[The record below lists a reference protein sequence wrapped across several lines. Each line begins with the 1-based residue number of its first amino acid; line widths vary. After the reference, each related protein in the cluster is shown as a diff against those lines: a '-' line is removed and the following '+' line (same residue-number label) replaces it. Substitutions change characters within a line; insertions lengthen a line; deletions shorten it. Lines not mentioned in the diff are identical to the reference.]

1 MVKKL
6 ILVDGNNLMFRSYYA
21 TAYTGNMMKNSKGV
35 PTNALF
41 GFVSMI
47 NKIIAEEKP
56 SYMAVAF
63 DIGKN
68 FRKEEYDFYKEGR
81 IDTPEELKMQMPIAR
96 DILDKMGIKHFELAP
111 YEADDIVGTIV
122 KMTESDKDFA
132 SIIVSSDKD
141 LLQLISDETEVK
153 LLKQTGFIRYNHETF
168 VNDYGIEPIRMIDLK
183 ALMGDSSDNIPGVK
197 GIGEKTA
204 LKLLQEYKSLEN
216 LYDNIDSVTGK
227 TKEKLVADKEMA
239 FISKKIATIYR
250 DVPLNIVLE
259 DLKYE
264 NIITDDLINLFK
276 DLEFFSFLKN
286 MTTVKK
292 EETLEF
298 ETIKDIDASSLENEI
313 AIELIL
319 DNENYHTANIVAM
332 SICDTTKN
340 YYVEKENIL
349 DVLNAALTA
358 PRVIKTNNNK
368 IKDKKIICYDA
379 KKIICNTKIKINC
392 QDDIMIMAYLL
403 NLNIKDDL
411 AYLANQN
418 NEDYKYY
425 DNMKK
430 EKFANIASEVV
441 KRCRFIFNSKND
453 YTKKLKDSNAY
464 DLYEKIEMP
473 LLYVLADMEITGI
486 VCNNDVLKEMSLEL
500 EVKLELLTNEIYN
513 LAGQTF
519 NIGSPKQLG
528 EILFE
533 KLEIAKGKKNKTGY
547 KTDVKVL
554 EKLIDKHP
562 IVEKI
567 LEYRNLAKL
576 KSTYIEGLGNY
587 ILSDGK
593 IHTIYKQTLT
603 RTGRLSST
611 EPNLQNIPVREELG
625 RKIRKAFLPSND
637 VLLSADYSQVELRV
651 MASLS
656 KCPSLIEAFK
666 NDEDIHT
673 HVASEVF
680 AVPEE
685 AVTKTMRR
693 CAKAVIFGIIYGISG
708 FGLGE
713 NLHISKKDA
722 DEFINK
728 FHILYPEVKAYTDKK
743 IAEAKE
749 TGGVTTLFGRTRIIE
764 EINNPNYLIRQMGE
778 RMAMNTPIQGT
789 SADIM
794 KLAMINVY
802 NRFIKEGIT
811 SKILLQVHDE
821 IIVDCKNSELEKIKQ
836 IVKEEME
843 GVYELEAPLK
853 VEIDTGINWY
863 EAK

>member
-47 NKIIAEEKP
+47 NKIISEEQP
-56 SYMAVAF
+56 TYMAVAF

-81 IDTPEELKMQMPIAR
+81 IDTPEELKIQMPIAR

-122 KMTESDKDFA
+122 KMTEEDKDFA
-132 SIIVSSDKD
+132 SLIVSSDKD

-153 LLKQTGFIRYNHETF
+153 LLKQSGFIRYNHESF
-168 VNDYGIEPIRMIDLK
+168 VADYGIEPIRMIDLK

-204 LKLLQEYKSLEN
+204 LKLLQEYGSLEN
-216 LYDNIDSVTGK
+216 LYLNIDKISGK
-227 TKEKLVADKEMA
+227 TKEKLVIDKEMA

-250 DVPLNIVLE
+250 DVPLHIVLE

-264 NIITDDLINLFK
+264 GSNSEELIDLFK
-276 DLEFFSFLKN
+276 ELEFFSFLKN
-286 MTTVKK
+286 MEVKK
-292 EETLEF
+292 NEEVLDYQE
-298 ETIKDIDASSLENEI
+298 ISDIDEI
-313 AIELIL
+313 DDDLAIELML
-319 DNENYHTANIVAM
+319 DNENYHIAKIVGMAI
-332 SICDTTKN
+332 SDKHKN
-340 YYVEKENIL
+340 YFVKKENVCKIL
-349 DVLNAALTA
+349 E
-358 PRVIKTNNNK
+358 K
-368 IKDKKIICYDA
+368 IKDKKIITYDA

-392 QDDIMIMAYLL
+392 VDDIMIMAYLL

-411 AYLANQN
+411 AYLANQD
-418 NEDYKYY
+418 NENFLYY
-425 DNMKK
+425 ENMKK
-430 EKFANIASEVV
+430 NKFLDIEKELV
-441 KRCRFIFNSKND
+441 KRSRFIYNVRDGYREKIKEN
-453 YTKKLKDSNAY
+453 NAL
-464 DLYEKIEMP
+464 DLYLNIEMP
-473 LLYVLADMEITGI
+473 LLYVLADMEMTGI
-486 VCNNDVLKEMSLEL
+486 KCNNEVLKEMSLEL
-500 EVKLELLTNEIYN
+500 EAKLDLLTNEIYN
-513 LAGQTF
+513 LAGMTF

-528 EILFE
+528 EVLFE
-533 KLEIAKGKKNKTGY
+533 KLEIARGKKNKTGY

-554 EKLIDKHP
+554 EKLVDKHP
-562 IVEKI
+562 IVGKI

-576 KSTYIEGLGNY
+576 KNTYIEGLGNY

-625 RKIRKAFLPSND
+625 RKIRKAFLPCND
-637 VLLSADYSQVELRV
+637 VFLSADYSQVELRV

-656 KCPSLIEAFK
+656 NCPSLIEAFK

-680 AVPEE
+680 GVSED
-685 AVTKTMRR
+685 AVTKNMRR

-722 DEFINK
+722 DLFIDK
-728 FHILYPEVKAYTDKK
+728 FHVLYPEVKAYTDKR
-743 IAEAKE
+743 IEEAK
-749 TGGVTTLFGRTRIIE
+749 TNGYVTTLFGRTRIIE

-802 NRFIKEGIT
+802 KRFNKEGIT

-821 IIVDCKNSELEKIKQ
+821 IIVDCKNSELDKIKK

-843 GVYELEAPLK
+843 GVYKLEAPLK

>member
-6 ILVDGNNLMFRSYYA
+6 ILIDGNNLMFRSYYA

-41 GFVSMI
+41 GFVNMM
-47 NKIIAEEKP
+47 NKIISEENP

-81 IDTPEELKMQMPIAR
+81 IDTPEELKIQMPIAR
-96 DILDKMGIKHFELAP
+96 EILDKMGIKHFELAP

-122 KMTESDKDFA
+122 KMTEADKDFA
-132 SIIVSSDKD
+132 SVIVSSDKD

-153 LLKQTGFIRYNHETF
+153 LLKQTGFIRYNHKAF
-168 VNDYGIEPIRMIDLK
+168 VDDYGIEPIKMIDLK

-216 LYDNIDSVTGK
+216 LYDNIDNIKGK
-227 TKEKLVADKEMA
+227 TKEKLVEDKEMA

-264 NIITDDLINLFK
+264 KNITPELLDLFK
-276 DLEFFSFLKN
+276 ELEFFSFLKN
-286 MTTVKK
+286 MEIKK
-292 EETLEF
+292 ETKTLEYSSIS
-298 ETIKDIDASSLENEI
+298 TINNILLDKDISIDVM
-313 AIELIL
+313 L
-319 DNENYHTANIVAM
+319 DNENYHLAKLVSM
-332 SICDTTKN
+332 SISDSKNNYIVNKDDILNVLNEIKN
-340 YYVEKENIL
+340 YNI
-349 DVLNAALTA
+349 T
-358 PRVIKTNNNK
+358 T
-368 IKDKKIICYDA
+368 YDA
-379 KKIICNTKIKINC
+379 KKIIVNTGIKIKCVN
-392 QDDIMIMAYLL
+392 DIMISAYLL
-403 NLNIKDDL
+403 NLNTKDDL
-411 AYLANQN
+411 AYLANQSN
-418 NEDYKYY
+418 NDLLYY
-425 DNMKK
+425 DNLKK
-430 EKFANIASEVV
+430 NNFSDIELEMV
-441 KRCRFIFNSKND
+441 KRSRYLFSIKD
-453 YTKKLKDSNAY
+453 EHIKELEDSNALS
-464 DLYEKIEMP
+464 LYQNIEMP
-473 LLYVLADMEITGI
+473 LLYVLADMEKTGI
-486 VCNNDVLKEMSLEL
+486 ICNKDILKDMSLEL
-500 EVKLELLTNEIYN
+500 DVKLELLTKEIYN
-513 LAGQTF
+513 LAGIEF
-519 NIGSPKQLG
+519 NISSPKQLG
-528 EILFE
+528 EVLFE

-547 KTDVKVL
+547 KTDIKVL
-554 EKLIDKHP
+554 EKLVDKHP
-562 IVEKI
+562 IIEKI
-567 LEYRNLAKL
+567 LEYRNLSKL
-576 KSTYIEGLGNY
+576 KSTYIEGLSNY

-611 EPNLQNIPVREELG
+611 DPNLQNIPVREELG
-625 RKIRKAFLPSND
+625 RNIRKAFLPEND
-637 VLLSADYSQVELRV
+637 CLLSADYSQVELRV

-656 KCPSLIEAFK
+656 NCKSLIAAFQ

-680 AVPEE
+680 NVPEE
-685 AVTKTMRR
+685 AVTKQMRR

-713 NLHISKKDA
+713 NLHISKSEA
-722 DEFINK
+722 DDFIEK
-728 FHILYPEVKAYTDKK
+728 FHKLYPEVKNYTDTQVSL
-743 IAEAKE
+743 AKE
-749 TGGVTTLFGRTRIIE
+749 KGYVTTLFGRTRVIE

-794 KLAMINVY
+794 KLSMINVY
-802 NRFIKEGIT
+802 NRFMREGIT

-821 IIVDCKNSELEKIKQ
+821 IIVDCKNSELDKIKK

-843 GVYELEAPLK
+843 NVYKLSVPLK

>member
-1 MVKKL
+1 MIKKL
-6 ILVDGNNLMFRSYYA
+6 ILIDGNNLMFRSYYA
-21 TAYTGNMMKNSKGV
+21 TAYTGNMMKNSKGM

-81 IDTPEELKMQMPIAR
+81 IDTPEELKIQMPIAR

-122 KMTESDKDFA
+122 RMTEEDKDFA
-132 SIIVSSDKD
+132 SVIVSSDKD

-153 LLKQTGFIRYNHETF
+153 LLKQSGFIRYNHETF
-168 VNDYGIEPIRMIDLK
+168 VQDYGIEPIRMIDLK

-216 LYDNIDSVTGK
+216 LYDNIDKIIGK
-227 TKEKLVADKEMA
+227 TKEKLENDKEMA

-250 DVPLNIVLE
+250 EVPLNIVLE

-264 NIITDDLINLFK
+264 QKVTNELVELFK

-286 MTTVKK
+286 MEVKK
-292 EETLEF
+292 EEKNFEF
-298 ETIKDIDASSLENEI
+298 KTISSIKDIKLDKRI
-313 AIELIL
+313 AIEVML
-319 DNENYHTANIVAM
+319 DNENYHIGHILGMGISDSLN
-332 SICDTTKN
+332 N
-340 YYVEKENIL
+340 YYVDGENVIS
-349 DVLNAALTA
+349 VLNEIKSFD
-358 PRVIKTNNNK
+358 VIG
-368 IKDKKIICYDA
+368 YDA
-379 KKIICNTKIKINC
+379 KKVLCNTKIDINYV
-392 QDDIMIMAYLL
+392 DDLMIEAYLL

-411 AYLANQN
+411 AYLANQT
-418 NEDYKYY
+418 EDNFLYYENMQKDKFSNIEMEVIKRSRFIY
-425 DNMKK
+425 DNNDEYKK
-430 EKFANIASEVV
+430 NLDENK
-441 KRCRFIFNSKND
+441 CM
-453 YTKKLKDSNAY
+453 
-464 DLYEKIEMP
+464 DLYKNIEMP
-473 LLYVLADMEITGI
+473 LVKVLADMETTGI
-486 VCNNDVLKEMSLEL
+486 ICKEDVLKDMSLEL
-500 EVKLELLTNEIYN
+500 SVKIELLTREIYE
-513 LAGQTF
+513 LAGMEF

-533 KLEIAKGKKNKTGY
+533 KLQIAKGKKNKTGY

-554 EKLIDKHP
+554 EKLVDKHP

-576 KSTYIEGLGNY
+576 KSTYIEGLANY
-587 ILSDGK
+587 ILDDGK

-611 EPNLQNIPVREELG
+611 DPNLQNIPVREELG
-625 RKIRKAFLPSND
+625 RKIRKAFVPEND
-637 VLLSADYSQVELRV
+637 CFLSSDYSQVELRV

-656 KCPSLIEAFK
+656 KCPSLIEAFN

-673 HVASEVF
+673 HVAGEVF
-680 AVPEE
+680 GVPEE
-685 AVTKTMRR
+685 AVTKQMRR

-713 NLHISKKDA
+713 NLHITRKDA
-722 DEFINK
+722 QDYIDK
-728 FHILYPEVKAYTDKK
+728 FHVLYPEVKEYTDKR
-743 IAEAKE
+743 IEEAKK
-749 TGGVTTLFGRTRIIE
+749 TGGVTTLFGRRRVIE
-764 EINNPNYLIRQMGE
+764 EINNPNYLIKQMGE

-794 KLAMINVY
+794 KLAMIKVY
-802 NRFIKEGIT
+802 NRFKNEGIT

-821 IIVDCKNSELEKIKQ
+821 IVIDCKNEELDKIKK

-843 GVYELEAPLK
+843 NVYKLDVPLK

>member
-6 ILVDGNNLMFRSYYA
+6 ILIDGNNLMFRSYYA

-41 GFVSMI
+41 GFVNMM
-47 NKIIAEEKP
+47 NKIISEENP

-81 IDTPEELKMQMPIAR
+81 IDTPEELKIQMPIAR
-96 DILDKMGIKHFELAP
+96 EILDKMGIKHFELAP

-122 KMTESDKDFA
+122 KMTEADKDFA
-132 SIIVSSDKD
+132 SVIVSSDKD

-153 LLKQTGFIRYNHETF
+153 LLKQNGFIRYNHKAF
-168 VNDYGIEPIRMIDLK
+168 VDDYGIEPIKMIDLK

-216 LYDNIDSVTGK
+216 LYDNIDNIKGK
-227 TKEKLVADKEMA
+227 TKEKLVEDKEMA

-264 NIITDDLINLFK
+264 KNETPELTSLFK
-276 DLEFFSFLKN
+276 ELEFFSFLKN
-286 MTTVKK
+286 MEIKK
-292 EETLEF
+292 ETKTLKYSSIS
-298 ETIKDIDASSLENEI
+298 TINNISLDKDISIDVM
-313 AIELIL
+313 L
-319 DNENYHTANIVAM
+319 DNENYHLAKLVSM
-332 SICDTTKN
+332 SISDSKNNYIVNKDDILNVLNEIKN
-340 YYVEKENIL
+340 YNI
-349 DVLNAALTA
+349 T
-358 PRVIKTNNNK
+358 T
-368 IKDKKIICYDA
+368 YDA
-379 KKIICNTKIKINC
+379 KKIIVNTGIKINC
-392 QDDIMIMAYLL
+392 INDIMISAYLL
-403 NLNIKDDL
+403 NLNTKDDL
-411 AYLANQN
+411 AYLANQSN
-418 NEDYKYY
+418 NELLYY
-425 DNMKK
+425 DNLKK
-430 EKFANIASEVV
+430 NNFSDIELEMV
-441 KRCRFIFNSKND
+441 KRSRYLFSIKDEHIKELEKN
-453 YTKKLKDSNAY
+453 NALS
-464 DLYEKIEMP
+464 LYQKIELP
-473 LLYVLADMEITGI
+473 LLYVLADMEKTGI
-486 VCNNDVLKEMSLEL
+486 ICNKDILKDMSLEL
-500 EVKLELLTNEIYN
+500 DVKLELLTKEIYN
-513 LAGQTF
+513 LAGIKF
-519 NIGSPKQLG
+519 NISSPKQLG
-528 EILFE
+528 EVLFE

-547 KTDVKVL
+547 KTDIKVL
-554 EKLIDKHP
+554 EKLVDKHP

-567 LEYRNLAKL
+567 LEYRNLSKL
-576 KSTYIEGLGNY
+576 KSTYIEGLSSY
-587 ILSDGK
+587 ILADGK

-603 RTGRLSST
+603 RTGRLSSV

-625 RKIRKAFLPSND
+625 RNIRKAFLPEND
-637 VLLSADYSQVELRV
+637 CLLSADYSQVELRV

-656 KCPSLIEAFK
+656 NCKSLIAAFQ

-680 AVPEE
+680 NVPED
-685 AVTKTMRR
+685 AVTKQMRR

-713 NLHISKKDA
+713 NLHISKSEA
-722 DEFINK
+722 DEFIEK
-728 FHILYPEVKAYTDKK
+728 FHKLYPEVKNYTDTQVSL
-743 IAEAKE
+743 AKE
-749 TGGVTTLFGRTRIIE
+749 KGYVTTLFGRTRKIE
-764 EINNPNYLIRQMGE
+764 EINNPNYMIRQMGE
-778 RMAMNTPIQGT
+778 SMAMNTPIQGT

-794 KLAMINVY
+794 KMAMINVY
-802 NRFIKEGIT
+802 NRFICEGIT

-821 IIVDCKNSELEKIKQ
+821 IIVDCKNSELDKIKK

-843 GVYELEAPLK
+843 NVYKLSVPLK

>member
-6 ILVDGNNLMFRSYYA
+6 ILIDGNNLMFRSYYA

-41 GFVSMI
+41 GFVSMM

-81 IDTPEELKMQMPIAR
+81 IDTPEELKVQMPIAR

-122 KMTESDKDFA
+122 RMTEEDKDFA
-132 SIIVSSDKD
+132 SVIVSSDKD

-153 LLKQTGFIRYNHETF
+153 LLKQSGFIRYNHETF
-168 VNDYGIEPIRMIDLK
+168 VQDYGIEPIRMIDLK

-216 LYDNIDSVTGK
+216 LYDNIDKIIGK
-227 TKEKLVADKEMA
+227 TKEKLENDKKMA

-250 DVPLNIVLE
+250 EVPLNIVLE

-264 NIITDDLINLFK
+264 QKVTNELVELFK

-286 MTTVKK
+286 IEVKK
-292 EETLEF
+292 EEKNFEF
-298 ETIKDIDASSLENEI
+298 KTISSIKDIKLDKRI
-313 AIELIL
+313 AIEVML
-319 DNENYHTANIVAM
+319 DNENYHIGHILGMGISDSLN
-332 SICDTTKN
+332 N
-340 YYVEKENIL
+340 YYVDGKNVISVFDEIKSL
-349 DVLNAALTA
+349 DVIT
-358 PRVIKTNNNK
+358 
-368 IKDKKIICYDA
+368 YDA
-379 KKIICNTKIKINC
+379 KKVLCISKIDINFV
-392 QDDIMIMAYLL
+392 DDLMIEAYLL

-411 AYLANQN
+411 AYLANQT
-418 NEDYKYY
+418 NEDFFYY
-425 DNMKK
+425 ENMKK
-430 EKFANIASEVV
+430 DKFSSIEMEVI
-441 KRCRFIFNSKND
+441 KRSRFIYDNND
-453 YTKKLKDSNAY
+453 EYKKKLEENKCM
-464 DLYEKIEMP
+464 DLYENIEMP
-473 LLYVLADMEITGI
+473 LVKVLADMETTGI
-486 VCNNDVLKEMSLEL
+486 ICKDDILKDMSLEL
-500 EVKLELLTNEIYN
+500 EVKLELLTREIYE
-513 LAGQTF
+513 LAGEEF

-528 EILFE
+528 KILFE

-554 EKLIDKHP
+554 EKLVDKHP

-576 KSTYIEGLGNY
+576 KSTYIEGLANY
-587 ILSDGK
+587 ILDDGK

-611 EPNLQNIPVREELG
+611 DPNLQNIPVREELG
-625 RKIRKAFLPSND
+625 RKIRKAFVPEND
-637 VLLSADYSQVELRV
+637 CFLSSDYSQVELRV

-656 KCPSLIEAFK
+656 KCPSLIEAFN

-673 HVASEVF
+673 HVAGEVF
-680 AVPEE
+680 GVPEE
-685 AVTKTMRR
+685 AVTKQMRR

-713 NLHISKKDA
+713 NLHITRKDA
-722 DEFINK
+722 QDYIDK
-728 FHILYPEVKAYTDKK
+728 FHVLYPEVKEYTDKR
-743 IAEAKE
+743 IEEAKK
-749 TGGVTTLFGRTRIIE
+749 TGGVTTLFGRRRVIE
-764 EINNPNYLIRQMGE
+764 EINNPNYLIKQMGE

-794 KLAMINVY
+794 KLAMIKVY
-802 NRFIKEGIT
+802 NRFKNEGIT

-821 IIVDCKNSELEKIKQ
+821 IVIDCKNEELDKIKK

-843 GVYELEAPLK
+843 NVYKLDVPLK

>member
-81 IDTPEELKMQMPIAR
+81 IDTPEELKIQMPIAR

-122 KMTESDKDFA
+122 KMTESNKDFA
-132 SIIVSSDKD
+132 SVIVSSDKD

-168 VNDYGIEPIRMIDLK
+168 VADYGIEPIRMIDLK

-250 DVPLNIVLE
+250 DVPLNIILE

-264 NIITDDLINLFK
+264 NKITDDLINLFK

-286 MTTVKK
+286 MTTTKK
-292 EETLEF
+292 EETLEY
-298 ETIKDIDASSLENEI
+298 ETISDINPSTLSDEV

-319 DNENYHTANIVAM
+319 DNENYHIANIIAM
-332 SICDTTKN
+332 SISDTTKN
-340 YYVEKENIL
+340 YYVEKENVLKIL
-349 DVLNAALTA
+349 D
-358 PRVIKTNNNK
+358 K

-392 QDDIMIMAYLL
+392 IDDIMIMAYLL

-430 EKFANIASEVV
+430 EKFINIEQDLV
-441 KRCRFIFNSKND
+441 KR
-453 YTKKLKDSNAY
+453 
-464 DLYEKIEMP
+464 
-473 LLYVLADMEITGI
+473 
-486 VCNNDVLKEMSLEL
+486 
-500 EVKLELLTNEIYN
+500 
-513 LAGQTF
+513 
-519 NIGSPKQLG
+519 
-528 EILFE
+528 
-533 KLEIAKGKKNKTGY
+533 
-547 KTDVKVL
+547 
-554 EKLIDKHP
+554 
-562 IVEKI
+562 
-567 LEYRNLAKL
+567 
-576 KSTYIEGLGNY
+576 KS
-587 ILSDGK
+587 
-593 IHTIYKQTLT
+593 
-603 RTGRLSST
+603 
-611 EPNLQNIPVREELG
+611 
-625 RKIRKAFLPSND
+625 
-637 VLLSADYSQVELRV
+637 
-651 MASLS
+651 
-656 KCPSLIEAFK
+656 
-666 NDEDIHT
+666 
-673 HVASEVF
+673 
-680 AVPEE
+680 
-685 AVTKTMRR
+685 
-693 CAKAVIFGIIYGISG
+693 
-708 FGLGE
+708 
-713 NLHISKKDA
+713 
-722 DEFINK
+722 
-728 FHILYPEVKAYTDKK
+728 
-743 IAEAKE
+743 
-749 TGGVTTLFGRTRIIE
+749 
-764 EINNPNYLIRQMGE
+764 
-778 RMAMNTPIQGT
+778 
-789 SADIM
+789 
-794 KLAMINVY
+794 
-802 NRFIKEGIT
+802 
-811 SKILLQVHDE
+811 
-821 IIVDCKNSELEKIKQ
+821 
-836 IVKEEME
+836 
-843 GVYELEAPLK
+843 
-853 VEIDTGINWY
+853 
-863 EAK
+863 

>member
-6 ILVDGNNLMFRSYYA
+6 ILIDGNNLMFRSYYA

-41 GFVSMI
+41 GFVSMM

-56 SYMAVAF
+56 TYMAVAF

-81 IDTPEELKMQMPIAR
+81 IDTPEELKIQMPIAR
-96 DILDKMGIKHFELAP
+96 EILDKMGIKHFELAP

-122 KMTESDKDFA
+122 KMTEEDKDFA
-132 SIIVSSDKD
+132 SVIVSSDKD

-153 LLKQTGFIRYNHETF
+153 LLKQSGFIRYNHETF
-168 VNDYGIEPIRMIDLK
+168 VKDYGIEPIRMIDLK

-216 LYDNIDSVTGK
+216 LYDNIDKITGK
-227 TKEKLVADKEMA
+227 TKEKLENDKEMA

-264 NIITDDLINLFK
+264 PNVTNELIELFK

-286 MTTVKK
+286 MEVKK
-292 EETLEF
+292 EEKTLEYK
-298 ETIKDIDASSLENEI
+298 TISSIKNIELDKKI
-313 AIELIL
+313 AIEVIL
-319 DNENYHTANIVAM
+319 DNENYHIGHILGMGISDSLN
-332 SICDTTKN
+332 N
-340 YYVEKENIL
+340 YYVDGK
-349 DVLNAALTA
+349 DVLSVLNEIKAFD
-358 PRVIKTNNNK
+358 VIT
-368 IKDKKIICYDA
+368 YDA
-379 KKIICNTKIKINC
+379 KKVLCSFKRDINFV
-392 QDDIMIMAYLL
+392 DDLMIEAYLL

-411 AYLANQN
+411 AYLANQTEEN
-418 NEDYKYY
+418 FLYY
-425 DNMKK
+425 ENMKK
-430 EKFANIASEVV
+430 DKFSNIEMEVI
-441 KRCRFIFNSKND
+441 KRSRFIYDNNNEYK
-453 YTKKLKDSNAY
+453 KKLEENKCM
-464 DLYEKIEMP
+464 DLYENIEMP
-473 LLYVLADMEITGI
+473 LVKVLADMETTGI
-486 VCNNDVLKEMSLEL
+486 ICKENVLKDMSLEL
-500 EVKLELLTNEIYN
+500 EVKLELLTREIYE
-513 LAGQTF
+513 LAGTEF

-533 KLEIAKGKKNKTGY
+533 KLQIAKGKKNKTGY

-554 EKLIDKHP
+554 EKLVDKHP

-576 KSTYIEGLGNY
+576 KSTYIEGLANY
-587 ILSDGK
+587 ILDDGK

-611 EPNLQNIPVREELG
+611 DPNLQNIPIREELG
-625 RKIRKAFLPSND
+625 RKIRKAFVPEND
-637 VLLSADYSQVELRV
+637 CFLSSDYSQVELRV

-656 KCPSLIEAFK
+656 KCPSLIEAFN

-685 AVTKTMRR
+685 AVTKQMRR

-713 NLHISKKDA
+713 NLHISRKDA
-722 DEFINK
+722 EEYIDK
-728 FHILYPEVKAYTDKK
+728 FHVLYPEVKEYTDKR
-743 IAEAKE
+743 IEEARA
-749 TGGVTTLFGRTRIIE
+749 TGGVTTLFGRRRVIE
-764 EINNPNYLIRQMGE
+764 EINNPNYLIKQMGE

-794 KLAMINVY
+794 KLAMIRVY
-802 NRFIKEGIT
+802 NRFKNNGIT

-821 IIVDCKNSELEKIKQ
+821 IIIDCKNEELEKIKN

-843 GVYELEAPLK
+843 NVYKLNVPLK
-853 VEIDTGINWY
+853 VEIDTGNNWY

>member
-6 ILVDGNNLMFRSYYA
+6 ILIDGNNLMFRSYYA

-41 GFVSMI
+41 GFVSMM

-81 IDTPEELKMQMPIAR
+81 IDTPEELKIQMPIAR

-122 KMTESDKDFA
+122 RMTEEDKDFA
-132 SIIVSSDKD
+132 SVIVSSDKD

-153 LLKQTGFIRYNHETF
+153 LLKQSGFIRYNHETF
-168 VNDYGIEPIRMIDLK
+168 VQDYGIEPIRMIDLK

-216 LYDNIDSVTGK
+216 LYDNIDKIIGK
-227 TKEKLVADKEMA
+227 TKEKLENDKEMA

-250 DVPLNIVLE
+250 EVPLNIVLE

-264 NIITDDLINLFK
+264 QKVTNELVELFK

-286 MTTVKK
+286 MEVKK
-292 EETLEF
+292 EEKNFEF
-298 ETIKDIDASSLENEI
+298 KTISSIKDIKLDKRI
-313 AIELIL
+313 AIEVIL
-319 DNENYHTANIVAM
+319 DNENYHIGHILGMGISDSLN
-332 SICDTTKN
+332 N
-340 YYVEKENIL
+340 YYVDGKNVISVFDEIKSL
-349 DVLNAALTA
+349 DVIT
-358 PRVIKTNNNK
+358 
-368 IKDKKIICYDA
+368 YDA
-379 KKIICNTKIKINC
+379 KKVLCSSKIDINFV
-392 QDDIMIMAYLL
+392 DDLMIEAYLL

-411 AYLANQN
+411 AYLANQT
-418 NEDYKYY
+418 NEDFLYY
-425 DNMKK
+425 ENMKK
-430 EKFANIASEVV
+430 DKFSNIEMEVI
-441 KRCRFIFNSKND
+441 KRSRFIYDNND
-453 YTKKLKDSNAY
+453 EYKKKLEENKCM
-464 DLYEKIEMP
+464 DLYENIEMP
-473 LLYVLADMEITGI
+473 LVKVLADMETTGI
-486 VCNNDVLKEMSLEL
+486 ICKDDILKDMSLEL
-500 EVKLELLTNEIYN
+500 EVKLELLTREIYE
-513 LAGQTF
+513 LAGEEF

-554 EKLIDKHP
+554 EKLVDKHP

-576 KSTYIEGLGNY
+576 KSTYIEGLANY
-587 ILSDGK
+587 ILDDGK

-611 EPNLQNIPVREELG
+611 DPNLQNIPVREELG
-625 RKIRKAFLPSND
+625 RKIRKAFVPEND
-637 VLLSADYSQVELRV
+637 CFLSSDYSQVELRV

-656 KCPSLIEAFK
+656 KCPSLIEAFN

-673 HVASEVF
+673 HVAGEVF
-680 AVPEE
+680 GVPEE
-685 AVTKTMRR
+685 AVTKQMRR

-713 NLHISKKDA
+713 NLHITRKDA
-722 DEFINK
+722 QDYIDK
-728 FHILYPEVKAYTDKK
+728 FHVLYPEVKEYTDKR
-743 IAEAKE
+743 IEEARK
-749 TGGVTTLFGRTRIIE
+749 TGGVTTLFGRRRVIE
-764 EINNPNYLIRQMGE
+764 EINNPNYLIKQMGE

-794 KLAMINVY
+794 KLAMIKVY
-802 NRFIKEGIT
+802 NRLKNEGIT

-821 IIVDCKNSELEKIKQ
+821 IVIDCKNEELDKIKK

-843 GVYELEAPLK
+843 NVYKLDVPLK

>member
-47 NKIIAEEKP
+47 NKIISEEQP
-56 SYMAVAF
+56 TYMAVAF

-81 IDTPEELKMQMPIAR
+81 IDTPEELKIQMPIAR

-122 KMTESDKDFA
+122 KMTEEDKDFA
-132 SIIVSSDKD
+132 SLIVSSDKD

-153 LLKQTGFIRYNHETF
+153 LLKQSGFIRYNHESF
-168 VNDYGIEPIRMIDLK
+168 VADYGIEPIRMIDLK

-204 LKLLQEYKSLEN
+204 LKLLQEYGSLEN
-216 LYDNIDSVTGK
+216 LYLNIDKITGK
-227 TKEKLVADKEMA
+227 TKEKLVNDKEMA

-250 DVPLNIVLE
+250 DVPLHIVLE

-264 NIITDDLINLFK
+264 GINNEELIDLFK
-276 DLEFFSFLKN
+276 ELEFFSLLKN
-286 MTTVKK
+286 MEVKK
-292 EETLEF
+292 NEEVLDYQE
-298 ETIKDIDASSLENEI
+298 ISDIDEI
-313 AIELIL
+313 DGDLAIEVML
-319 DNENYHTANIVAM
+319 DNENYHIAKIVGMAI
-332 SICDTTKN
+332 SDKDKN
-340 YYVEKENIL
+340 YFVRKENVCKIL
-349 DVLNAALTA
+349 E
-358 PRVIKTNNNK
+358 K
-368 IKDKKIICYDA
+368 IKDKNIITYDA

-392 QDDIMIMAYLL
+392 VDDIMIMAYLL

-411 AYLANQN
+411 AYLANQD
-418 NEDYKYY
+418 NENFLYY
-425 DNMKK
+425 ENIKK
-430 EKFANIASEVV
+430 NKFLDIEKELV
-441 KRCRFIFNSKND
+441 KRSRFIYNVRDGYREKIKEN
-453 YTKKLKDSNAY
+453 NAL
-464 DLYEKIEMP
+464 DLYLNIEMP
-473 LLYVLADMEITGI
+473 LLYVLADMEMTGI
-486 VCNNDVLKEMSLEL
+486 KCNNEVLKEMSLEL
-500 EVKLELLTNEIYN
+500 EAKLDLLTNEIYN
-513 LAGQTF
+513 LAGMTF

-528 EILFE
+528 EVLFE
-533 KLEIAKGKKNKTGY
+533 KLEIARGKKNKTGY

-554 EKLIDKHP
+554 EKLVDKHP

-625 RKIRKAFLPSND
+625 RKIRKAFLPCND
-637 VLLSADYSQVELRV
+637 VFLSADYSQVELRV

-656 KCPSLIEAFK
+656 NCPSLIEAFK

-680 AVPEE
+680 GVSED
-685 AVTKTMRR
+685 AVTKNMRR

-722 DEFINK
+722 DLFIDK
-728 FHILYPEVKAYTDKK
+728 FHVLYPEVKAYTDKR
-743 IAEAKE
+743 IEEAK
-749 TGGVTTLFGRTRIIE
+749 TKGYVTTLFGRTRIIE

-802 NRFIKEGIT
+802 KRFNKEGIT

-821 IIVDCKNSELEKIKQ
+821 IIVDCKNSELDKIKK

-843 GVYELEAPLK
+843 GVYKLEAPLK

>member
-6 ILVDGNNLMFRSYYA
+6 ILIDGNNLMFRSYYA

-41 GFVSMI
+41 GFVSMM

-56 SYMAVAF
+56 TYMAVAF

-81 IDTPEELKMQMPIAR
+81 IDTPEELKIQMPIAR
-96 DILDKMGIKHFELAP
+96 EILDKMGIKHFELAP

-122 KMTESDKDFA
+122 KMTEEDKDFA
-132 SIIVSSDKD
+132 SVIVSSDKD

-153 LLKQTGFIRYNHETF
+153 LLKQSGFIRYNHETF
-168 VNDYGIEPIRMIDLK
+168 VKDYGIEPIRMIDLK

-216 LYDNIDSVTGK
+216 LYDNIDKITGK
-227 TKEKLVADKEMA
+227 TKEKLENDKEMA

-250 DVPLNIVLE
+250 EVPLNIVLE

-264 NIITDDLINLFK
+264 QKVNNDLVELFK

-286 MTTVKK
+286 MEVKK
-292 EETLEF
+292 EEKTLEYK
-298 ETIKDIDASSLENEI
+298 TISSIKNIELDKKI
-313 AIELIL
+313 AIEVIL
-319 DNENYHTANIVAM
+319 DNENYHIGHILGMGISDSLN
-332 SICDTTKN
+332 N
-340 YYVEKENIL
+340 YYVAGENVLSVLEEIKAF
-349 DVLNAALTA
+349 DVIT
-358 PRVIKTNNNK
+358 
-368 IKDKKIICYDA
+368 YDA
-379 KKIICNTKIKINC
+379 KKVLCSFKTDINFV
-392 QDDIMIMAYLL
+392 DDLMIEAYLL

-411 AYLANQN
+411 AYLANQTEEN
-418 NEDYKYY
+418 FLYY

-430 EKFANIASEVV
+430 DKFSNIEMEVI
-441 KRCRFIFNSKND
+441 KRSRFIYDNNDEYKKNLD
-453 YTKKLKDSNAY
+453 ENKCM
-464 DLYEKIEMP
+464 DLYENIEMP
-473 LLYVLADMEITGI
+473 LVKVLADMETTGI
-486 VCNNDVLKEMSLEL
+486 ICREDVLKDMSLEL
-500 EVKLELLTNEIYN
+500 EVKLELLTREIYE
-513 LAGQTF
+513 LAGTEF

-533 KLEIAKGKKNKTGY
+533 KLQIAKGKKNKTGY

-554 EKLIDKHP
+554 EKLVDKHP
-562 IVEKI
+562 IIEKI

-576 KSTYIEGLGNY
+576 KSTYIEGLANY
-587 ILSDGK
+587 ILEDGK

-611 EPNLQNIPVREELG
+611 DPNLQNIPVREELG
-625 RKIRKAFLPSND
+625 RKIRKAFVPEND
-637 VLLSADYSQVELRV
+637 CFLSSDYSQVELRV

-656 KCPSLIEAFK
+656 KCPSLIEAF
-666 NDEDIHT
+666 NNNEDIHT

-685 AVTKTMRR
+685 AVTKQMRR

-713 NLHISKKDA
+713 NLHISRKDA
-722 DEFINK
+722 QDYIDK
-728 FHILYPEVKAYTDKK
+728 FHALYPEVKKYTDKK
-743 IAEAKE
+743 VEEAKE
-749 TGGVTTLFGRTRIIE
+749 TGGVTTLFGRRRVIE
-764 EINNPNYLIRQMGE
+764 EINNPNYLIKQMGE

-794 KLAMINVY
+794 KLAMIRVY
-802 NRFIKEGIT
+802 NRFKNEGIT

-821 IIVDCKNSELEKIKQ
+821 IIIDCKNEELEKIKN

-843 GVYELEAPLK
+843 NVYKLNVPLK
-853 VEIDTGINWY
+853 VEIDTGNNWY

>member
-6 ILVDGNNLMFRSYYA
+6 ILIDGNNLMFRSYYA

-41 GFVSMI
+41 GFVNMM
-47 NKIIAEEKP
+47 NKIISEENP

-81 IDTPEELKMQMPIAR
+81 IDTPEELKIQMPIAR
-96 DILDKMGIKHFELAP
+96 EILDKMGIKHFELAP

-122 KMTESDKDFA
+122 KMTEADKDFA
-132 SIIVSSDKD
+132 SVIVSSDKD

-153 LLKQTGFIRYNHETF
+153 LLKQTGFIRYNHKAF
-168 VNDYGIEPIRMIDLK
+168 VDDYGIEPIKMIDLK

-216 LYDNIDSVTGK
+216 LYDNIDNIKGK
-227 TKEKLVADKEMA
+227 TKEKLVEDKEMA
-239 FISKKIATIYR
+239 FISKKIATIYK

-264 NIITDDLINLFK
+264 KNVTPELLDLFK

-286 MTTVKK
+286 MEIKK
-292 EETLEF
+292 DTKTLKYSSIS
-298 ETIKDIDASSLENEI
+298 TINNISLDKDISIDVM
-313 AIELIL
+313 L
-319 DNENYHTANIVAM
+319 DNENYHLAKLVSM
-332 SICDTTKN
+332 SISDSKNNYVVNKDDILNVLNEIKN
-340 YYVEKENIL
+340 YNI
-349 DVLNAALTA
+349 T
-358 PRVIKTNNNK
+358 T
-368 IKDKKIICYDA
+368 YDA
-379 KKIICNTKIKINC
+379 KKIIVNTGIKINC
-392 QDDIMIMAYLL
+392 VNDIMISAYLL
-403 NLNIKDDL
+403 NLNTKDDL
-411 AYLANQN
+411 AYLANQSN
-418 NEDYKYY
+418 NDLLYY
-425 DNMKK
+425 DNLKK
-430 EKFANIASEVV
+430 NNFSDIELEMV
-441 KRCRFIFNSKND
+441 KRSRYLFSI
-453 YTKKLKDSNAY
+453 KDEHIKELEDSYALS
-464 DLYEKIEMP
+464 LYQNIEMP
-473 LLYVLADMEITGI
+473 LLYVLADMEKTGI
-486 VCNNDVLKEMSLEL
+486 ICNKDILKDMSLEL
-500 EVKLELLTNEIYN
+500 DVKLELLTKEIYN
-513 LAGQTF
+513 LAGIEF
-519 NIGSPKQLG
+519 NISSPKQLG
-528 EILFE
+528 EVLFE

-547 KTDVKVL
+547 KTDIKVL
-554 EKLIDKHP
+554 EKLVDKHP
-562 IVEKI
+562 IIEKI
-567 LEYRNLAKL
+567 LEYRNLSKL
-576 KSTYIEGLGNY
+576 KSTYIEGLSNY

-611 EPNLQNIPVREELG
+611 DPNLQNIPVREELG
-625 RKIRKAFLPSND
+625 RNIRKAFLPEND
-637 VLLSADYSQVELRV
+637 CLLSADYSQVELRV

-656 KCPSLIEAFK
+656 NCKSLIVAFQ

-680 AVPEE
+680 NVPEE
-685 AVTKTMRR
+685 AVTKQMRR

-713 NLHISKKDA
+713 NLHISKSEA
-722 DEFINK
+722 DDFIEK
-728 FHILYPEVKAYTDKK
+728 FHKLYPEVKNYTDTQVSL
-743 IAEAKE
+743 AKE
-749 TGGVTTLFGRTRIIE
+749 KGYVTTLFGRTRVIE

-794 KLAMINVY
+794 KLSMINVY
-802 NRFIKEGIT
+802 NRFMREGIT

-821 IIVDCKNSELEKIKQ
+821 IIVDCKNSELDKIKK

-843 GVYELEAPLK
+843 NVYKLSVPLK